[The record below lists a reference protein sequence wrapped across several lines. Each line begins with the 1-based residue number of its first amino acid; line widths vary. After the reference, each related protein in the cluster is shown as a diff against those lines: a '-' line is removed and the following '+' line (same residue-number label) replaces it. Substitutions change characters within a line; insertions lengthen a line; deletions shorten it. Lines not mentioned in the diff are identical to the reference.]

1 MSAFARFLVLAAAT
15 CSCGLSLA
23 QVTPPPLPAGSDRVA
38 PLAGLQEAERKRYVR
53 AHHHKFLHKKDAT
66 ANTTPPVPVDTH
78 GRGRG
83 RK

>member
-1 MSAFARFLVLAAAT
+1 MSPSFRFLVLAAAIG
-15 CSCGLSLA
+15 SCGLSLA
-23 QVTPPPLPAGSDRVA
+23 RVIPPPLPAGSDRVA

-66 ANTTPPVPVDTH
+66 ANTTPPVPVDTQ
-78 GRGRG
+78 RRG

>member
-1 MSAFARFLVLAAAT
+1 MSPYLRLLAVAAAA

-23 QVTPPPLPAGSDRVA
+23 RVTPPPLPPGSDRVA

-66 ANTTPPVPVDTH
+66 ANTTPPVPVHSPRH
-78 GRGRG
+78 G
-83 RK
+83 KK